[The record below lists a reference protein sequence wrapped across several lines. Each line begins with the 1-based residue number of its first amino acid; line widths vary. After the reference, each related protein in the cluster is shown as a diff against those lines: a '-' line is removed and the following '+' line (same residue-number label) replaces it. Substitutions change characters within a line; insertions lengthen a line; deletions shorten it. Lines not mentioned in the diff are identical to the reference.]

1 MSYGGCCDQFDG
13 GVNRSVVLAWTD
25 EECLNCSFIVDT
37 PIFTVTA
44 VDQVDTP
51 EFTVTP
57 ANVLEAILS
66 PAASPIALWPGMTQL
81 VRFECATPGSTV
93 YYTTNG
99 SDPTEAS
106 TPYITPI
113 SITSTPVTFRYRA
126 YASGYTPSPIVQQT
140 IDFALSI
147 GYLDY
152 GVWTKL
158 AAAGV
163 VIDDWGLEFV
173 AAGTGYFFP
182 VSTVTPPNPSIVNF
196 DQSPGSSLVRHIVI
210 DAALPAPT
218 AFLNADDDTPIT
230 LLGAG
235 DGFTLTDAEGNPY
248 AEFTD
253 TGATLRH
260 YACAATTGLTSGFNV
275 KLTF

>member
-1 MSYGGCCDQFDG
+1 MAYCCEQNDG
-13 GVNRSVVLAWTD
+13 GVNVSRTLAWSD
-25 EECLNCSFIVDT
+25 IACVNCSLIVDT
-37 PIFTVTA
+37 PIFTITP

-51 EFTVTP
+51 EFEITP
-57 ANVLEAILS
+57 ANVLEAILFPS
-66 PAASPIALWPGMTQL
+66 ASPIALWVGMTQL
-81 VRFECATPGSTV
+81 VKFECDTVGSTV
-93 YYTTNG
+93 YYTIDG

-106 TPYITPI
+106 TPYTTPI
-113 SITSTPVTFRYRA
+113 SMTSTARTFRYRA

-140 IDFALSI
+140 VDFAVSI

-152 GVWTKL
+152 GFWTKL

-182 VSTVTPPNPSIVNF
+182 VATVTPPNPSIVNF
-196 DQSPGSSLVRHIVI
+196 DQDPGSSLVRHIVI
-210 DAALPAPT
+210 DAALAAPT